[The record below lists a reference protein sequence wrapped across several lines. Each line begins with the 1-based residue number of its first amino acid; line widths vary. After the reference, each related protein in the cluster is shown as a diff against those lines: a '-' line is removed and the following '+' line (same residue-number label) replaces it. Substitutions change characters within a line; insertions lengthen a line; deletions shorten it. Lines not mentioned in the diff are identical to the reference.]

1 MEVRMDRR
9 SRIGRGPWI
18 AGLLSAC
25 LLGAVAVMP
34 AAGQSLERKVQ
45 NALAE
50 ARLGN
55 AHVGVSIFDVQ
66 RNTEL
71 ADLNINPRSNDR
83 GFIPASNLKLLTSGT
98 ALSVLGKDFE
108 FRTSLIL
115 DGDKLVVRGTG
126 DPGFAD
132 PELLDKMGTGL
143 SALLDRLVE
152 MAKQTLAG
160 DGAAGGGL
168 GTIREVVLDDRAFD
182 REYVHPEWPREQL
195 HLSYCAQ
202 VSGLNFH
209 ANVLN
214 VYVDPPRSQPEA
226 PWIVIKRA
234 TRKVKDGNTEL
245 RLDREKDGPYTFK
258 LSGTVRYA
266 PDGPVQVTV
275 DQSCLMLGRL
285 LADRIIHAGMAA
297 PGLTSDNIPVRL
309 VGLDERI
316 GDGPAARTLAAVRTP
331 MSVVLERC
339 NVDSDN
345 LYAESLLKA
354 AGHKSTGQ
362 PGSWANGTAVVR
374 MQIKERLGSDYAS
387 QLVMTDGSGLSRGNR
402 VTPEMLT
409 RWLASL
415 ANDPQLGSTFV
426 ASLPTVGEGTLKKR
440 FKGAKL
446 QCEVRG
452 KSGYIREVRSLSGF
466 VSEPNS
472 GRSIAYSIIINDIPA
487 GADAKSKEFHE
498 DVVEII
504 DDYLASET
512 GLNTAKQKKAE
523 PRERIGG

>member
-1 MEVRMDRR
+1 MGLRASGVQRCWFV
-9 SRIGRGPWI
+9 GVAI
-18 AGLLSAC
+18 ATVV
-25 LLGAVAVMP
+25 GAVSSSP
-34 AAGQSLERKVQ
+34 AQTLERKVQ
-45 NALAE
+45 GALAQ

-55 AHVGVSIFDVQ
+55 AHVGVSIYDLQQ
-66 RNTEL
+66 RTEL
-71 ADLNINPRSNDR
+71 ADIEVNARGSDH

-98 ALSVLGKDFE
+98 ALCVLGKDFE

-115 DGDKLVVRGTG
+115 DGDKLVVRGAG

-143 SALLDRLVE
+143 GQLLDRLVE
-152 MAKQTLAG
+152 MARQSMGPEGAG
-160 DGAAGGGL
+160 R
-168 GTIREVVLDDRAFD
+168 IREIILDDRVFD
-182 REYVHPEWPREQL
+182 REFVHPEWPREQL
-195 HLSYCAQ
+195 HLSYCAP

-209 ANVLN
+209 ANLLN

-234 TRKVKDGNTEL
+234 TRKVKEGNTEL

-275 DQSCLMLGRL
+275 DRSCLILGRL
-285 LADRIIHAGMAA
+285 LADRFIAAGLAA
-297 PGLTSDNIPVRL
+297 PGLTSDTLPVRL
-309 VGLDERI
+309 AEREEQI
-316 GDGPAARTLAAVRTP
+316 GDGPGAVTLATVRTP

-354 AGHKSTGQ
+354 SGHKATGQ

-374 MQIKERLGSDYAS
+374 MQIRERLGSDFAS
-387 QLVMTDGSGLSRGNR
+387 QLIMTDGSGLSRGNR
-402 VTPEMLT
+402 VTPEMIT

-415 ANDPQLGSTFV
+415 ANDPDLGPTFV
-426 ASLPTVGEGTLKKR
+426 SSLPTVGEGTLRKR

-446 QCEVRG
+446 KCEIRG
-452 KSGYIREVRSLSGF
+452 KSGYIREVRTLSGF
-466 VSEPNS
+466 VTEPES
-472 GRSIAYSIIINDIPA
+472 GRRVAYSVLINDIPP

-504 DDYLASET
+504 DDYLAEQA
-512 GLNTAKQKKAE
+512 GLNSAKKNRDDS
-523 PRERIGG
+523 RERIGG